1 MENPLMIKADCF
13 VISGTLSQTDP
24 IPAAILKR

>member
-1 MENPLMIKADCF
+1 MIKAVKADCLI
-13 VISGTLSQTDP
+13 ISGTLSQTDP